1 MHAVRIVRPR
11 GSMSVDDRAAY
22 LARLGL
28 EAEPP
33 SAEALIRLH
42 RAQVEQV
49 PYETLWIHTG
59 QRWGVDLDESVARI
73 ANVRRGGYCFHLNGA
88 FSVLLESLGYDVT
101 RHVGGVHGPVR
112 VPEQE
117 MANHLVLTVAG
128 LPTDDNP
135 RGTWYVD
142 AGLGD
147 ALHEPTPLV
156 AGPLEQ
162 PPFSMRLDETPGD
175 VGDWHLTHGE
185 AGGFAGMA
193 WHSAPAT
200 IDDFRDKHEWLST
213 APESGFVRVPDRP
226 AARRHRRRHPPR
238 LRPHPRRRRRHV
250 CRPRQPDRARGRPH
264 RPLPPRPHR
273 HRPRRDVVDVGSH
286 AARAR
291 ALDRRR
297 PSLAPPPRVPAA
309 GSRPGGAIRPQVR
322 CRRPHTA
329 SLRPGSS
336 SMARC
341 GRKLPLWL
349 LGDVQG
355 MADLVSGCGE
365 VVGLVGDEGD
375 HGERDDR
382 ERHQGVGLGRRR
394 GRTPPAAIA
403 STRRCLLIEWT
414 LRHRNATWAS
424 R

>member
-1 MHAVRIVRPR
+1 MRCRA
-11 GSMSVDDRAAY
+11 DDQAAY

-33 SAEALIRLH
+33 SADALIRLH

-101 RHVGGVHGPVR
+101 RHVGGVHGPVGAT
-112 VPEQE
+112 EQE

-135 RGTWYVD
+135 EGTWYVD

-156 AGPLEQ
+156 AGPSSSRRSRCASTRR
-162 PPFSMRLDETPGD
+162 PARSATGTSPTTRPAASPAWPG
-175 VGDWHLTHGE
+175 
-185 AGGFAGMA
+185 ARR
-193 WHSAPAT
+193 PAT

-213 APESGFVRVPDRP
+213 APESGFVRVLTVQQRDATGVDILRGCVLTRVGEGASEADLTSQAELEDVLTDLFRLDLTGIDPD
-226 AARRHRRRHPPR
+226 A
-238 LRPHPRRRRRHV
+238 LSTHV
-250 CRPRQPDRARGRPH
+250 GA
-264 RPLPPRPHR
+264 
-273 HRPRRDVVDVGSH
+273 H

-297 PSLAPPPRVPAA
+297 PPVHPAPSDSV
-309 GSRPGGAIRPQVR
+309 SR
-322 CRRPHTA
+322 C
-329 SLRPGSS
+329 
-336 SMARC
+336 
-341 GRKLPLWL
+341 
-349 LGDVQG
+349 
-355 MADLVSGCGE
+355 
-365 VVGLVGDEGD
+365 
-375 HGERDDR
+375 
-382 ERHQGVGLGRRR
+382 
-394 GRTPPAAIA
+394 
-403 STRRCLLIEWT
+403 
-414 LRHRNATWAS
+414 
-424 R
+424 